1 VYNKGKQMSNGVL
14 GAQSL
19 SAGIAQN
26 IYVNN
31 YSDAAVVTVNV
42 CNFNHVPAKISI
54 AISTLGHVGVT
65 NGEWIEFGADL
76 LGKGVLARTGVAVS
90 SGQFIVVKSSESNVS
105 AQVWGVEMGA
115 LTGTTAITA
124 NTSGDGPTFLG
135 SSEFTVIAGDAT

>member
-1 VYNKGKQMSNGVL
+1 MANGVL

-26 IYVNN
+26 VYVNN
-31 YSDAAVVTVNV
+31 YSDAAVVTVNI
-42 CNFNHVPAKISI
+42 CNINHVPASISI
-54 AISTLGHVGVT
+54 AISTVGHAGVT
-65 NGEWIEFGADL
+65 DNEWIEFNAEL
-76 LGKGVLARTGVAVS
+76 LGKGVLARSGVAVS

-124 NTSGDGPTFLG
+124 NTSGDGPVFLG
-135 SSEFTVIAGDAT
+135 AAEFTVIAGDAS